1 MLTNPLETVKLD
13 SSIKET
19 KSTQT
24 SDQKVRK
31 AKVKKMIKPVVII
44 EAKDEGAVVFYTNK
58 LEKAGI
64 KYEVN
69 GLVIE
74 CDTPSLIEVK
84 NAIFA

>member
-1 MLTNPLETVKLD
+1 
-13 SSIKET
+13 
-19 KSTQT
+19 
-24 SDQKVRK
+24 
-31 AKVKKMIKPVVII
+31 MIKTVVNIM
-44 EAKDEGAVVFYTNK
+44 AKDGGAVVFYTNK

-74 CDTPSLIEVK
+74 CDTPSLDEVN